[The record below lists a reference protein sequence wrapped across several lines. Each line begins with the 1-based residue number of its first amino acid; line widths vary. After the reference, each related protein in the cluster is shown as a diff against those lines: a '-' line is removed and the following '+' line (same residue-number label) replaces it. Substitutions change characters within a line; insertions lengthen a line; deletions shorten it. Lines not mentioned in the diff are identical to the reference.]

1 VATLL
6 RIGRFDDCLC
16 VCAYRGSAN
25 SKCKAQQIAGHG
37 RRPGGI
43 ELPIAASIRGLSIK
57 ATLADAAGIE
67 YMIEDPR
74 ERIDYDE
81 AGQGPTVVLVPGSC
95 STGAAWRCR
104 RRPPPDSPA
113 LFRNGLA

>member
-1 VATLL
+1 
-6 RIGRFDDCLC
+6 
-16 VCAYRGSAN
+16 
-25 SKCKAQQIAGHG
+25 
-37 RRPGGI
+37 
-43 ELPIAASIRGLSIK
+43 
-57 ATLADAAGIE
+57 
-67 YMIEDPR
+67 MIEDPR
-74 ERIDYDE
+74 GRIDYDE

>member
-74 ERIDYDE
+74 GRIDYDE
-81 AGQGPTVVLVPGSC
+81 AEQGPDGRA
-95 STGAAWRCR
+95 GAGIVQYR
-104 RRPPPDSPA
+104 RRLA
-113 LFRNGLA
+113 LPSATAAG